1 MMTCLCMVNITNLVH
16 ILEELPVILEEMT
29 FKRRN
34 TVHLWTI
41 NESQMQAGA
50 TLIFITM
57 TNGKTEEPLSL
68 QILDII
74 TI

>member
-1 MMTCLCMVNITNLVH
+1 VNVTTLVH

-29 FKRRN
+29 FTKGK
-34 TVHLWTI
+34 TVHLWTT

-50 TLIFITM
+50 ILIFITM
-57 TNGKTEEPLSL
+57 INGTTEEPHSL

>member
-1 MMTCLCMVNITNLVH
+1 MMTCLCMVNVTTLVH

-29 FKRRN
+29 FKTGN
-34 TVHLWTI
+34 TVHLWTT
-41 NESQMQAGA
+41 NESQMQTGA
-50 TLIFITM
+50 ILIFITM
-57 TNGKTEEPLSL
+57 TNGTTEEPLSL